1 MPTTIATENTAIYP
15 EEQLEVCDEDGR
27 DNEEVVELE
36 KQEFI
41 QVMLKIHQ
49 ANSSPKWRSM
59 VRNAKMEK

>member
-36 KQEFI
+36 K
-41 QVMLKIHQ
+41 
-49 ANSSPKWRSM
+49 
-59 VRNAKMEK
+59 